1 MRPKWCVCHVQRLG
15 VADEHTHK
23 TRHIWVCFVCVVG
36 GGWHQNTKNTH
47 RAHFSCFVMVG
58 GGELPKH
65 EEHTL
70 IGVFFMVGRRR

>member
-1 MRPKWCVCHVQRLG
+1 MSN
-15 VADEHTHK
+15 HTHE
-23 TRHIWVCFVCVVG
+23 THHVWVCFVCVVG

-70 IGVFFMVGRRR
+70 IGVFFVAWEEGMGGGGAPNSV